1 MIKLPTFLIIGAA
14 KSGTTSLYY
23 YLKQH
28 PKIFLPKIKEIN
40 YFAYRGQTKGRF
52 WARTR
57 EEYEAH
63 FDDTENFHAVGE
75 VTPLYFST
83 EGTPE
88 RIKRVIPE
96 TQIIAILRNPVDR
109 AYSHYNMYVR
119 AGRENRTAKEALLD
133 VNSVYTR
140 VGFYYKNLS
149 KYFDLFDSKKV
160 KILFFDEL
168 KSEPK
173 KLMKELYNFLEVD
186 SSIPLDV
193 TAKHASSFMP
203 KNMYL
208 NRIIKSDFIRF
219 KIKPIIPQKLIG
231 LVLKLKNCYSTKPP
245 SLPNELRSALISI
258 YKDDI
263 LNLQE
268 YLQKDLSRWIKSVES
283 YE

>member
-1 MIKLPTFLIIGAA
+1 LIKLPTFLVIGAA

-40 YFAYRGQTKGRF
+40 YFAFKGQKAGRF
-52 WARTR
+52 WAKTL
-57 EEYEAH
+57 EEYEAYFTDTGD
-63 FDDTENFHAVGE
+63 FDVVGE

-83 EGTPE
+83 KGTPE
-88 RIKRVIPE
+88 RIKKLIPNAK
-96 TQIIAILRNPVDR
+96 IIAILRNPIDR

-119 AGRENRTAKEALLD
+119 AGRENRTVEEALMD
-133 VNSVYTR
+133 INSVYTR
-140 VGFYYKNLS
+140 VGFYFKNLS
-149 KYFDLFDSKKV
+149 KYFALFDSKNI

-168 KSEPK
+168 QSEPK
-173 KLMKELYNFLEVD
+173 KLMKALYEFLEVD
-186 SSIPLDV
+186 ANISLDFTV
-193 TAKHASSFMP
+193 KHASGYVP
-203 KNMYL
+203 KNKYL
-208 NRIIKSDFIRF
+208 NKILKSDFIRF
-219 KIKPIIPQKLIG
+219 KLKQLIPQKLIG